1 MCDGKMSVTTTPT
14 TTTDTNNGRVNEA
27 LQTIEEE
34 RKKNLAECQ
43 NAIATILEQYG
54 MDIVAMP
61 AFTTDGRTLA
71 HPVLKFKE

>member
-1 MCDGKMSVTTTPT
+1 MRDEKMSLTTTPPT
-14 TTTDTNNGRVNEA
+14 ATENNGRVSEA

-34 RKKNLAECQ
+34 RKKTLAECQ
-43 NAIATILEQYG
+43 NALATILEQYG

-61 AFTTDGRTLA
+61 ALTTDGRTVA

>member
-1 MCDGKMSVTTTPT
+1 MSLTTTPIT
-14 TTTDTNNGRVNEA
+14 STENNGRVNEA

-34 RKKNLAECQ
+34 RKKTLAECQ

-61 AFTTDGRTLA
+61 AFTTDGRTVA

>member
-1 MCDGKMSVTTTPT
+1 MRDEKMSLTTTPINST
-14 TTTDTNNGRVNEA
+14 ENNGRVNEA

-34 RKKNLAECQ
+34 RKKTLAECQ
-43 NAIATILEQYG
+43 NALATILEQYG

-61 AFTTDGRTLA
+61 ALTTDGRTVA

>member
-1 MCDGKMSVTTTPT
+1 MCDEKMSLTTTPIT
-14 TTTDTNNGRVNEA
+14 STENNGRVNEA

-34 RKKNLAECQ
+34 RKKTLAECQ

-61 AFTTDGRTLA
+61 ALTTDGRTVA

>member
-1 MCDGKMSVTTTPT
+1 MRDEKMSLTTTPIT
-14 TTTDTNNGRVNEA
+14 STENNGRVNEA

-34 RKKNLAECQ
+34 RKKPLAECQ
-43 NAIATILEQYG
+43 NALATILEQYG

-61 AFTTDGRTLA
+61 ALTTDGRTVA

>member
-1 MCDGKMSVTTTPT
+1 MSLTTTPIT
-14 TTTDTNNGRVNEA
+14 STENNGRVNEA

-34 RKKNLAECQ
+34 RKKTLAECQ
-43 NAIATILEQYG
+43 NALATILEQYG

-61 AFTTDGRTLA
+61 ALTTDGRTVA

>member
-1 MCDGKMSVTTTPT
+1 MRDEKMSLTTTPIT
-14 TTTDTNNGRVNEA
+14 STENNGRVNEA

-34 RKKNLAECQ
+34 RKKTLAECQ

-61 AFTTDGRTLA
+61 ALTTDGRTVA

>member
-1 MCDGKMSVTTTPT
+1 MSLTTTPIT
-14 TTTDTNNGRVNEA
+14 STENNGRVNEA

-34 RKKNLAECQ
+34 RKKTLAECQ

-61 AFTTDGRTLA
+61 ALTTDGRTVA

>member
-14 TTTDTNNGRVNEA
+14 TSTENNGRLNEA

-34 RKKNLAECQ
+34 RKKTLAECQ

-61 AFTTDGRTLA
+61 ALTTDGRTVA

>member
-1 MCDGKMSVTTTPT
+1 MCDEKMSLTTTPIT
-14 TTTDTNNGRVNEA
+14 STENNGRVNEA

-34 RKKNLAECQ
+34 RKKTLAECQ
-43 NAIATILEQYG
+43 NALATILEQYG

-61 AFTTDGRTLA
+61 AFTTEGRTVA

>member
-1 MCDGKMSVTTTPT
+1 MRDEKMSLTTTPIT
-14 TTTDTNNGRVNEA
+14 STENNGRVNEA

-34 RKKNLAECQ
+34 RKKTLAECQ

-61 AFTTDGRTLA
+61 AFTTDGRTVA

>member
-1 MCDGKMSVTTTPT
+1 MRDEKMSLTTTPIT
-14 TTTDTNNGRVNEA
+14 STENNGRVNEA

-34 RKKNLAECQ
+34 RKKTLAECQ
-43 NAIATILEQYG
+43 NALATILEQYG

-61 AFTTDGRTLA
+61 ALTTDGRTVA